1 MSEIKIKNILIV
13 LLIVILTIMVGFSL
27 SYAFFSAKISNTES
41 NSTIVMEGGKLS
53 VTYADGSGD
62 LIVSNI
68 YPRDKEWITKNFT
81 VTGNTTVDLNAYY
94 KLKMVIDNNEFA
106 TDALHFTLDS
116 ENTDNNGSAIS
127 PVTKQYI
134 NKENIEIGEGYFAN
148 TNGVDKTHKY
158 TLKIYFLDNND
169 DQNEMQ
175 GAKFA
180 GHIVIEAGEEI
191 EEDGTTPKG
200 WNNAKSGTLLAGIKA
215 NYPTIETPKTT
226 PGSAISLS
234 TEALLASTPD
244 DYGTS
249 YYFRGAITNN
259 YVQFANKCWRVVRI
273 TGNGAI
279 KLVLH
284 NDNISKV
291 SNPCNAS
298 NNDENAAFARYSD
311 TTYTSAFNSSYN
323 QNAYVGFMYGT
334 PGSSTYA
341 AEHANTHDSIILTNL
356 KKWYDLSFNT
366 EQKNMLADVIWCNDK
381 STYKN
386 TSYNPLS
393 ITVGTNYGVANN
405 TNYYSAISR
414 INSSSGGMGSAAS
427 GILPT
432 LICPNDNLGDKL
444 SKYTAEDTVN
454 GNGVLNNYK
463 IGLLSSDEIIFAGGG
478 IKKSNASYYLY
489 ENASSNYWWTMS
501 PAYFYSSGGAIVMF
515 NSSDFGIN
523 HGFFASAALAVRPAV
538 SLLSSIAISGGTGTS
553 SNPFVINKN

>member
-1 MSEIKIKNILIV
+1 MSEINTKNILIV

-53 VTYADGSGD
+53 ITYADGSGD

-68 YPRDKEWITKNFT
+68 YPRDKEWITKNFN

-94 KLKMVIDNNEFA
+94 KIKMVIDNNEFA

-116 ENTDNNGSAIS
+116 ENTDNNGSVVS

-148 TNGVDKTHKY
+148 TNGVDKIHKY

-215 NYPTIETPKTT
+215 NYPTVESTKTT
-226 PGSAISLS
+226 PGSAISTS
-234 TEALLASTPD
+234 DEALLASTED

-284 NDNISKV
+284 NDNISKA

-298 NNDENAAFARYSD
+298 NNAEKAAFARYDGIIYNS
-311 TTYTSAFNSSYN
+311 YFNTSEEY
-323 QNAYVGFMYGT
+323 NAYIGFMYGT
-334 PGSSTYA
+334 PNSSTYA
-341 AEHANTHDSIILTNL
+341 LEHENKNDSTILTNL
-356 KKWYDLSFNT
+356 KKWYDLTFSDV
-366 EQKNMLADVIWCNDK
+366 QKQQLADVIWCNDK
-381 STYKN
+381 STNGLGY
-386 TSYNPLS
+386 
-393 ITVGTNYGVANN
+393 GTNNSRYGFIIRWGTATLVCPDDQNGGN
-405 TNYYSAISR
+405 LSR
-414 INSSSGGMGSAAS
+414 
-427 GILPT
+427 
-432 LICPNDNLGDKL
+432 
-444 SKYTAEDTVN
+444 YTASDITY
-454 GNGVLNNYK
+454 GNGALKNYK
-463 IGLLSSDEIIFAGGG
+463 IGLLTADEIAFAGNGVNS
-478 IKKSNASYYLY
+478 SNSSYYLY
-489 ENASSNYWWTMS
+489 ENAGFGWWTMS
-501 PAYFYSSGGAIVMF
+501 PSYYIESTAGITIVSSEGFTGSNF
-515 NSSDFGIN
+515 LPNSYGI
-523 HGFFASAALAVRPAV
+523 RP
-538 SLLSSIAISGGTGTS
+538 SIALISTTTISGGTGPS
-553 SNPFVINKN
+553 SDPFVIN